1 MNNHGHGA
9 HERGR
14 ELGASTAD
22 PAGVAEALIEIVR
35 AHVDPGACR
44 WIENVLAESP
54 SLAGERFSTAFTATA
69 RRVGKRALELDSGA
83 QARLRWAGVR
93 EFPVTWTLDE
103 LARATLLVRAGTALP
118 AAEFAQLVE
127 ACYAG
132 GDNRERRA
140 VLRTLSLLPDPQ
152 RFVPLAIEA
161 CRSSIEPLFEAVACE
176 NPYPALYF
184 PELNFNQMV
193 LKALFIG
200 VPLKRIVGLEA
211 RITPE
216 LARMAA
222 DYEAERRAAGRS
234 VPPDID
240 WLLGRAST

>member
-1 MNNHGHGA
+1 MSNHGA
-9 HERGR
+9 HEQGR

-22 PAGVAEALIEIVR
+22 TAGVAEALIEIVR
-35 AHVDPGACR
+35 EHVDPDAYR

-69 RRVGKRALELDSGA
+69 RRVGKRALELDPGA
-83 QARLRWAGVR
+83 QARLRWAGAH
-93 EFPVTWTLDE
+93 EAPLTWTLDE
-103 LARATLLVRAGTALP
+103 LARAALLARAAATLP
-118 AAEFAQLVE
+118 AEEFERLLE
-127 ACYAG
+127 AAYAG

-140 VLRTLSLLPDPQ
+140 VLRALALLPRPQ
-152 RFVPLAIEA
+152 RFVPLAVEA

-176 NPYPALYF
+176 NPYPALHF

-200 VPLKRIVGLEA
+200 VPLRRIVGLEA
-211 RITPE
+211 RRTPE

-234 VPPDID
+234 VPADVD
-240 WLLGRAST
+240 WLLGRVST